1 MLWLAISK
9 VQSLRIN
16 ILLVWQLFVYWI
28 LLLCFVM
35 PAYCLCLTQNNTTPH
50 VQWTWNNQRRFPVQY
65 VKKKQRHLTDSRFH
79 SVPIDLVFLLFSS
92 VFSAG
97 FDSERNLRCGF
108 AQRHLTISWNWHRSS
123 VTGIVCYLIYN
134 TVEQYITEQSDE
146 KERQCP
152 LCSFCWCQYRRRSF

>member
-1 MLWLAISK
+1 MTTFCLLNLTSFFVCLLIAYVW
-9 VQSLRIN
+9 LRI
-16 ILLVWQLFVYWI
+16 IQPLMYSELETIRGDF
-28 LLLCFVM
+28 
-35 PAYCLCLTQNNTTPH
+35 
-50 VQWTWNNQRRFPVQY
+50 QY

-123 VTGIVCYLIYN
+123 VTGIVCYLMYN
-134 TVEQYITEQSDE
+134 TGGQYITEQSDE
-146 KERQCP
+146 MERQPP